1 MITAPSPIQEPRSR
15 AVKRIV
21 PLLILLGSLPAT
33 AADTGPESPD
43 APAPAAAAAAPV
55 AEPAAAPPS
64 PAAAANAVAAP
75 AAAAAAAAPVEE
87 EYKPPSGYKKKIRD
101 GTQVYCRKET
111 QVGTRFLT
119 EYCFTQN
126 DLERIDKIKRSIQ
139 QDHSTRTKMCTSR
152 AVCGER

>member
-1 MITAPSPIQEPRSR
+1 MKVKFLLFVLLTLVLTISACSPFTT
-15 AVKRIV
+15 IV
-21 PLLILLGSLPAT
+21 GSSG
-33 AADTGPESPD
+33 GP
-43 APAPAAAAAAPV
+43 
-55 AEPAAAPPS
+55 
-64 PAAAANAVAAP
+64 
-75 AAAAAAAAPVEE
+75 AAPVEE